1 MNTDPKVVYEF
12 GPFRM
17 DPDKQV
23 LLRDGQLIAVTPK
36 TFEML
41 LVLVRRGREVVSKEE
56 LLKEIWPDSFVEEA
70 NLSQHIFKLRKA
82 LGDTLEGERYIIT
95 LPGRGYR
102 FAVPVRTITE
112 GGDVLIAQMRS
123 RAQILIEEQVPGPID
138 TQPALPPPA
147 HSRPKWRKW
156 VLPAGAAIAIAGLG
170 LLLLLRHPLTL
181 NRSRALTETD
191 TVVLA
196 DFVNSTGDPVFDDT
210 LRQGMAVQ
218 LEQSPFWS
226 VISEQRMQQT
236 LKLMGRAADARINLE
251 TAREICARTGS
262 AAVIEGSIASLG
274 TQYVLGLRAEN
285 CRRGD
290 VLAEEQAQA
299 ARKEDVLAALDK
311 TATRMRSKLGESISS
326 VEKYATPVEEATT
339 PSLDALNAYTLGR
352 KVFFEKGNTAAI
364 PYLQRAVE
372 LDPNFAIAYRALA
385 ATYGNLNQSG
395 RMAENVGKA
404 YELRE
409 KVSKRERFY
418 IESSYYWMGS
428 GELEKAITVEE
439 LWRQSYPRDYA
450 LYVHLGAVYTRL
462 GNLEKALEETRESVR
477 LEPNSGINYWNVCS
491 AYINLNRL
499 DESETMIEQADERKL
514 ESEGLPGA
522 RYRIAFLKGDTAQ
535 MAHTAAAAAMG
546 KPGTEDVLLDMQ
558 ANTEAWHGRWKDA
571 SQLTRRAMSS
581 AEQNN
586 ARETA
591 AWYAA
596 RAALGEVESGMRNE
610 ARSDASAAIKL
621 ASNREVLERVAL
633 ALALAGDTAAA
644 EKLVAELDRMFPRD
658 TLVQRYWLPA
668 IGAAVAL
675 QHKDSKRA
683 VELLRVMGAIE
694 LGDNGDLVP
703 IYLRGEAY
711 LMLRDGNAAAAE
723 FQKFLDHRGRV
734 GNFSWGALARLQL
747 ARACVLSGDNIKAKI
762 AYQDFLTLWKDADP
776 DIPIL
781 KQAKIEYAK
790 LQ

>member
-1 MNTDPKVVYEF
+1 MVDFRYVPPWPGIRYPYAMNTDPKVVYEF

-36 TFEML
+36 GFETL

-82 LGDTLEGERYIIT
+82 LGDTLEGERYIVT

-112 GGDVLIAQMRS
+112 GGEVLIAQMRS
-123 RAQILIEEQVPGPID
+123 RAQIVIEEHASKPVE
-138 TQPALPPPA
+138 TQPVALPPPA
-147 HSRPKWRKW
+147 HAKPKWRKW
-156 VLPAGAAIAIAGLG
+156 LLRSAIAAAIAIAGLG
-170 LLLLLRHPLTL
+170 LLLLLRHHQT
-181 NRSRALTETD
+181 SRALTETD

-196 DFVNSTGDPVFDDT
+196 DFANSTGDPVFDGT

-236 LKLMGRAADARINLE
+236 LRLMGRPADARINRE

-262 AAVIEGSIASLG
+262 AAVLEGSIASLG

-285 CRRGD
+285 CRSGD
-290 VLAEEQAQA
+290 ILADEQAQA
-299 ARKEDVLAALDK
+299 ARKEDVLGALDK
-311 TATRMRSKLGESISS
+311 TAIRLRSKLGESLNS

-339 PSLDALNAYTLGR
+339 PSLEALNAYSLGR
-352 KVFFEKGNTAAI
+352 KVFFEKGNTAAL

-372 LDPNFAIAYRALA
+372 LDPNFAIAYRALGA
-385 ATYGNLNQSG
+385 MYLNLNQPG
-395 RMAENVGKA
+395 RMAENVRKA

-409 KVSKRERFY
+409 KVSERERFY
-418 IESSYYWMGS
+418 IESTYYWMGT

-450 LYVHLGAVYTRL
+450 LYVHLGVIYTRL

-477 LEPNSGINYWNVCS
+477 LEPNSGINYMNLCI
-491 AYINLNRL
+491 AYIYLDRL
-499 DESETMIEQADERKL
+499 DEAEAVVKQAEERKL
-514 ESEGLPGA
+514 ESEGLLGA
-522 RYRIAFLKGDTAQ
+522 RYQLAFLKGDTAQ
-535 MAHTAAAAAMG
+535 MAHTVSAAMG
-546 KPGTEDVLLDMQ
+546 KPGTEDVLLDAQ

-571 SQLTRRAMSS
+571 RQLTRRAMSS
-581 AEQNN
+581 AEQNE

-591 AWYAA
+591 AGYEA
-596 RAALGEVESGMRNE
+596 RMALGEVESGMREE
-610 ARSDASAAIKL
+610 ARSDAYAAIKL
-621 ASNREVLERVAL
+621 ASNRDVLERVAL
-633 ALALAGDTAAA
+633 TLAL
-644 EKLVAELDRMFPRD
+644 D
-658 TLVQRYWLPA
+658 TLVQRYRLPA
-668 IGAAVAL
+668 ITAAVAL
-675 QHKDSKRA
+675 QHKDAKRA
-683 VELLRVMGAIE
+683 VELLQVTSPIE
-694 LGDNGDLVP
+694 LGDNGEPFP

-711 LMLRDGNAAAAE
+711 LMLHDGNAAAAE
-723 FQKFLDHRGRV
+723 FQKFIDHRGRV
-734 GNFSWGALARLQL
+734 GNFPWGALARLQEHAL
-747 ARACVLSGDNIKAKI
+747 CREIRPRQRLPTRIFLRSGKT
-762 AYQDFLTLWKDADP
+762 LTP
-776 DIPIL
+776 TSPP
-781 KQAKIEYAK
+781 
-790 LQ
+790 